1 MGFCLLRTPT
11 AAGGGARGGSSG
23 VCESEGWRLRCY
35 KQVQWLWARFIS
47 WVMVH
52 SSGIVLLHVAAWVS
66 DVFHFVTQLSPDH
79 CHCVCCWSKKW
90 WSVLLPCRTLSWQEG
105 ERATGNVLR
114 PPPPILGNATH
125 QFCSYFIGKT
135 LVTWPCLIAG
145 KTWKDSLAGYHVY
158 MDWLLH
164 YRVSAKEKETMDFG
178 ACRQL

>member
-1 MGFCLLRTPT
+1 MQTCGMGFCLLRTPT

-114 PPPPILGNATH
+114 PPPPYLEMPHINFAHISLVRPWSHGHVWLQARLG
-125 QFCSYFIGKT
+125 K
-135 LVTWPCLIAG
+135 IA
-145 KTWKDSLAGYHVY
+145 
-158 MDWLLH
+158 
-164 YRVSAKEKETMDFG
+164 
-178 ACRQL
+178 